1 MIVFGCLIDRQ
12 KTLSYLLIKSCVM
25 YWQDS
30 QTQKIE
36 SFFLSENKELRDKLK
51 QMENQDSTNVVLAN
65 VLSLMI
71 C

>member
-1 MIVFGCLIDRQ
+1 
-12 KTLSYLLIKSCVM
+12 M

-71 C
+71 CWRRCE